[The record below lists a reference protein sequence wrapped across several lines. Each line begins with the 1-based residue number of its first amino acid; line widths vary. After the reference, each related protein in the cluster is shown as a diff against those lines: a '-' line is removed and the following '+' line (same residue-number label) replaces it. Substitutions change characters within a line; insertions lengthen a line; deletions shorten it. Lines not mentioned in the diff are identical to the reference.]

1 VRQSDPHLA
10 AMSGVFGRLPSGQ
23 QHARPGAGRPGACQ
37 PQPPPASRRLER
49 GGADHPGRGNQRP
62 AQQDCRRG
70 HRFRCAGAR
79 RRSPRITTQ
88 VRNRGAPG
96 SCASGDD
103 RSCCRGRSESPAH
116 RGGITI
122 SSSFLGQLLVVRRLL
137 RGEYV
142 AAARRDSR
150 LQRYRVRVR
159 GHLGE
164 IPGPAAPSPDGA
176 TLCRPRKL
184 PAEVGGAVPAAG
196 RRASPGRAARPGFPE
211 TRRAGRGTAS
221 GKSPDRSTP
230 CHSAPREAWG
240 NDHL

>member
-1 VRQSDPHLA
+1 VRRSDPHLA
-10 AMSGVFGRLPSGQ
+10 AMSGVFGRLPAGQ

-70 HRFRCAGAR
+70 HRFRYAGAR
-79 RRSPRITTQ
+79 DGEALAAPPRSATAARS
-88 VRNRGAPG
+88 RPG

-116 RGGITI
+116 QGGITI
-122 SSSFLGQLLVVRRLL
+122 SSSFLGQLPVVRRLL

-142 AAARRDSR
+142 AAARRDSQ
-150 LQRYRVRVR
+150 LQRYQVRVR

-164 IPGPAAPSPDGA
+164 TPGPAAPSPDGA
-176 TLCRPRKL
+176 PLCRPRKPAFRPVTQL
-184 PAEVGGAVPAAG
+184 PLAMAG
-196 RRASPGRAARPGFPE
+196 HLVTVSQYILLKSHCPVACGR
-211 TRRAGRGTAS
+211 
-221 GKSPDRSTP
+221 
-230 CHSAPREAWG
+230 
-240 NDHL
+240 